1 MVKAVK
7 KRSRYLVFTLLA
19 QPTGIIGLLIILA
32 TIILAIFAG
41 QIAPYD
47 PYDVSQRNIHA
58 LLTGSQTEHPLGT
71 DAFGADILSMLIY
84 GTRVTLIVGLS
95 TAVLVPLLGALIG
108 ACAAFFGGGLDRSIM
123 LLIDIVM
130 VLPGL
135 PLMIL
140 VVSYIGGSYWIV
152 VIMFTFLGWAG
163 VSRMVRGRIFSEK
176 ESLYVE
182 AARNFGA
189 TNWHIIKKH
198 LIPSTYPL
206 LVLTA
211 ARVAAGS
218 ILAEAG
224 LSFLGFGDPKAIS
237 WGKMLAEAQTQGAL
251 IFGAWWWVLFP
262 GLAVFLIS
270 FSFICVGYCLE
281 IIFNPRLKTN
291 R

>member
-58 LLTGSQTEHPLGT
+58 LLTGPQTGHPLGT

-140 VVSYIGGSYWIV
+140 VVSCIGGELLDCGDYVHI
-152 VIMFTFLGWAG
+152 FGLGWC
-163 VSRMVRGRIFSEK
+163 E
-176 ESLYVE
+176 
-182 AARNFGA
+182 
-189 TNWHIIKKH
+189 
-198 LIPSTYPL
+198 
-206 LVLTA
+206 
-211 ARVAAGS
+211 
-218 ILAEAG
+218 
-224 LSFLGFGDPKAIS
+224 
-237 WGKMLAEAQTQGAL
+237 
-251 IFGAWWWVLFP
+251 
-262 GLAVFLIS
+262 
-270 FSFICVGYCLE
+270 
-281 IIFNPRLKTN
+281 
-291 R
+291 